1 MIARKGC
8 RHRGDAYGELLTGAL
23 FSHEMIP
30 MEMGVPCLSM
40 KQSPLGS
47 WGWAD
52 PLDLYG
58 LCSFQRAGVCNCFL
72 SRLAPA
78 TFPLSSSEEEAEY
91 LGRGPGSGVS
101 KQLQGC
107 RVMVALCL
115 PLLSKTV
122 EFPGCPGRGVKC

>member
-30 MEMGVPCLSM
+30 MEMGVRCLSM

-78 TFPLSSSEEEAEY
+78 MFPLSSSEKEAEY
-91 LGRGPGSGVS
+91 LGRGPARVWGLKAASG
-101 KQLQGC
+101 
-107 RVMVALCL
+107 M
-115 PLLSKTV
+115 
-122 EFPGCPGRGVKC
+122 